1 MRRLPRYVTLLMS
14 SSIVVAVAL
23 APASSPGQDAAQVSA
38 TTDVAIPDTAAGRRF
53 AAWLEAFNAGD
64 AARLAAFRQAFAP
77 GATAP
82 PPEASLGLR
91 SRTGGFDLRKIV
103 EASERR
109 LVVVMEGRS
118 DGQFARLTL
127 DLDAEDRILAMPIQP
142 APRPPEFALPRLDD
156 QALATQ
162 LEAELDRLARADTF
176 SGAVLVLKDGKPLFG
191 QAYGFADRAQRLPNR
206 MDGKFRIG
214 SMGKMFTGT
223 AVVQLIQAGKV
234 ELSDPLSK
242 FLPDYPNAEV
252 AKVTIEQ
259 LLTHT
264 GGTGDIFTPEF
275 MARASELDTLQDYV
289 DLFGTRAPAFT
300 PGSRYAYSN
309 YGYVLLG
316 RVIEAAS
323 GESYYDYLQRH
334 IFDPLGM
341 TSTGFWRESEPLAGR
356 VIGYDQDSGY
366 SATRGAQTDRASP
379 AGGAVSSL
387 DDLAKFA
394 QGLLEHRLLDT
405 AHTELLTTG
414 RVTMGPNRR
423 YALGFGDIE
432 RGARLHSYGHN
443 GAAPGQSAD
452 LKIYPE
458 AGYVTIVLSNFSMPA
473 AGRVADFIGDRIGG

>member
-1 MRRLPRYVTLLMS
+1 MRRVPSYVTLLMS
-14 SSIVVAVAL
+14 SSIAVAAAL
-23 APASSPGQDAAQVSA
+23 APASSLGQNAASVSA
-38 TTDVAIPDTAAGRRF
+38 SVELAIPDTAAGRRF
-53 AAWLEAFNAGD
+53 SAWLQAFNAGD
-64 AARLAAFRQAFAP
+64 AAALAAFGQSFVP
-77 GATAP
+77 GAAAP
-82 PPEASLGLR
+82 PPGGLLGFR

-103 EASERR
+103 DAEERR
-109 LVVVMEGRS
+109 LIVVMEGRS

-127 DLDAEDRILAMPIQP
+127 ELDAEGRILAMPIQP
-142 APRPPEFALPRLDD
+142 VPRPPEFALPRLDD
-156 QALATQ
+156 RALVAQ
-162 LEAELDRLARADTF
+162 LGTELDRLTRADAF
-176 SGAVLVLKDGKPLFG
+176 SGAVLVLKDGKPIFNE
-191 QAYGFADRAQRLPNR
+191 AYGMADRTREIPNR
-206 MDGKFRIG
+206 TDSGFRLA
-214 SMGKMFTGT
+214 SMGKIFTGT

-234 ELSDPLSK
+234 RLSDPIGK

-275 MARASELDTLQDYV
+275 MARADQVETLQDYV
-289 DLFGTRAPAFT
+289 DLFGTRAPLSA

-323 GESYYDYLQRH
+323 GESYYDYLQHH

-356 VIGYDQDSGY
+356 VIGYDQNAGY
-366 SATRGAQTDRASP
+366 GATRGAQTDRASP

-387 DDLAKFA
+387 GDLAKFA
-394 QGLLEHRLLDT
+394 QGLLDHKLLDA

-414 RVTMGPNRR
+414 RVDMGPNRK
-423 YALGFGDIE
+423 YALGFGDVE
-432 RGARLHSYGHN
+432 RGTRLHSYGHN
-443 GAAPGQSAD
+443 GGAPGQNSD

-458 AGYVTIVLSNFSMPA
+458 AGYVTIVLSNFGPPA
-473 AGRVADFIGDRIGG
+473 AGGVAEFIADRIGG